1 MESKERY
8 SEFASKVIQGVKIAQ
23 QKMIRE
29 KMLKGENVVI
39 ADANGQVA
47 TVAADQ
53 LAKRD

>member
-8 SEFASKVIQGVKIAQ
+8 SEFASKVIQGVKIAH
-23 QKMIRE
+23 QKMIHK